1 MILRLPIAALARAL
15 VGLLILTAAAGATV
29 PMSGN
34 AVVGEQP
41 GSAKVGGDPLGRNTP
56 QGMVKGLMA
65 ALANGDYER
74 AERFFEKGLVYVGAG
89 KSIPLTATA
98 IQFHKVLDRAG
109 TIATPAEISPSPEG
123 DLNDG
128 LARI

>member
-89 KSIPLTATA
+89 ESKSWSRLSE
-98 IQFHKVLDRAG
+98 QFFRVDKWSLCRG
-109 TIATPAEISPSPEG
+109 
-123 DLNDG
+123 
-128 LARI
+128 